1 MSWGLIPMRAME
13 RCPGMKLFQYLPSND
28 ISTKPVKIWCEWT
41 YPIMLVLLLS
51 LTRLGTERGPKA
63 LDAETHTYSIP
74 IAEGAEFM
82 IGVPWCNHNTKATR
96 NLQCPPLEPKTE
108 TSGTD
113 SAQPTEWV
121 QLQTLVN
128 FLSVPVTASCRL
140 LGWSWI
146 QAEVQHCT
154 EGKVHLRRCSDFE
167 PWSYSRSGK
176 NILRISSFLQSS
188 SKVLGGEGRVGRP
201 KASFQVNWNIPFHF
215 TPHICACTCKSW
227 VRSFI

>member
-1 MSWGLIPMRAME
+1 
-13 RCPGMKLFQYLPSND
+13 
-28 ISTKPVKIWCEWT
+28 
-41 YPIMLVLLLS
+41 MLVLLLS

-108 TSGTD
+108 TSGMD

-140 LGWSWI
+140 LG
-146 QAEVQHCT
+146 
-154 EGKVHLRRCSDFE
+154 
-167 PWSYSRSGK
+167 
-176 NILRISSFLQSS
+176 
-188 SKVLGGEGRVGRP
+188 
-201 KASFQVNWNIPFHF
+201 
-215 TPHICACTCKSW
+215 
-227 VRSFI
+227 